1 MSTIY
6 NPFSPE
12 SVAVSRLTAMG
23 FAGRRLGEFDAEPE
37 SLVYIRQLKVD
48 IRDLV
53 RVVGPDECEAVRMV
67 GSAVALQT
75 YGSVAEVVARI
86 ALTWPEMPTAR
97 GVVSA

>member
-1 MSTIY
+1 MSTLY

-12 SVAVSRLTAMG
+12 SVALSRLVAMG
-23 FAGRRLGEFDAEPE
+23 FVGRRLGEFDAEPE

-53 RVVGPDECEAVRMV
+53 RVVGPDECEAIRMV
-67 GSAVALQT
+67 GTKVVLQT
-75 YGSVAEVVARI
+75 YGTVPEVVTRI

-97 GVVSA
+97 GLVSA

>member
-23 FAGRRLGEFDAEPE
+23 FEGRRLGEFDAEPE

-48 IRDLV
+48 IRGLV
-53 RVVGPDECEAVRMV
+53 RVVGPDECEAIRMV

-75 YGSVAEVVARI
+75 YGSVAEVVARM
-86 ALTWPEMPTAR
+86 ALTWPEMPTGRA
-97 GVVSA
+97 VVSA

>member
-23 FAGRRLGEFDAEPE
+23 FVGRRLGEFDAEPE
-37 SLVYIRQLKVD
+37 SLVYIRQLN
-48 IRDLV
+48 LV

-67 GSAVALQT
+67 GSSVALQT

>member
-53 RVVGPDECEAVRMV
+53 RIVGPNECEAVRMV

-86 ALTWPEMPTAR
+86 ALT
-97 GVVSA
+97 